1 MGGDQPI
8 VTNNPINAADM
19 RRTEIA
25 IVILIIFGVALCT
38 IYASIIPMLVTV
50 VVILSQWAWNWHR
63 MVYLN
68 PKLVIVDQSRI
79 TMEFRYRGKKRFVP
93 WPNVT
98 GLWISTKPNTVAQA
112 VIECVGMRAV
122 FVTKEIGLAVQQ
134 KYREVMGRD
143 APEWV

>member
-1 MGGDQPI
+1 
-8 VTNNPINAADM
+8 M
-19 RRTEIA
+19 RRTKIA
-25 IVILIIFGVALCT
+25 IVILITFGVILCIVYT
-38 IYASIIPMLVTV
+38 SIIPMLVTIAV
-50 VVILSQWAWNWHR
+50 VLAMWTWNWHR

-68 PKLVIVDQSRI
+68 PKLVIVDQSGI
-79 TMEFRYRGKKRFVP
+79 TMEFRYGGKKRFVP

-112 VIECVGMRAV
+112 VVECVGMRAV

-143 APEWV
+143 APEWI